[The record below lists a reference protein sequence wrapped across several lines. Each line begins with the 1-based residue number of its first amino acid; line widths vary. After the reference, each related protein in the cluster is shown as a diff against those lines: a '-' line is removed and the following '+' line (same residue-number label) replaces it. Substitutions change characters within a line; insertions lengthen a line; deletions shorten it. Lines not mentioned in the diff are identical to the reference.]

1 MDTMYINIVCL
12 SLMLACTLA
21 NSEDT
26 HEMPDIAV
34 FHQWV
39 FNVSQKYPCMGYQA
53 PGYEYN
59 RTCALNFVYGKLI
72 FII

>member
-1 MDTMYINIVCL
+1 MYIIIVCM

-39 FNVSQKYPCMGYQA
+39 FTVSPKNPCMGYQV
-53 PGYEYN
+53 PGYENN
-59 RTCALNFVYGKLI
+59 RTSALNFVYGKLI